1 MGVLPIDFGKGNSNA
16 ESVRLLVE
24 KLSLIQNI
32 SLPKIIG
39 VFDRDNE
46 GKQNYDKL
54 KNNKNFIKATNNL
67 YLTFNSSFAIML
79 SADNIN
85 RFKDNY
91 MPVELLYSESFLTQ
105 NKVITVIKG
114 NASKEKIQNKYIDGK
129 IIYKTAIDSESP
141 HDVYLVDDDK
151 KNEFANYVKQ
161 NYLSLANGEFC
172 GFKTLV
178 DTIECILSI
187 S

>member
-1 MGVLPIDFGKGNSNA
+1 
-16 ESVRLLVE
+16 
-24 KLSLIQNI
+24 
-32 SLPKIIG
+32 
-39 VFDRDNE
+39 
-46 GKQNYDKL
+46 
-54 KNNKNFIKATNNL
+54 
-67 YLTFNSSFAIML
+67 
-79 SADNIN
+79 
-85 RFKDNY
+85 

-105 NKVITVIKG
+105 NKVITVIKD